1 MREGL
6 PGEERLVRW
15 AHRHA
20 SESLLGHRLHFLE
33 TAVPYGA
40 AALVYGLLGVL
51 ALRRI
56 QDRSAALRAMAA
68 GVAAWILSNVVK
80 LLVERP
86 RPCLHQVS
94 CGTHSFPEGP
104 GMVLAAVAVA
114 IWPRSRAIA
123 LVAVLCALADA
134 AAQLAYGSHWPSD
147 MLGAWAI
154 GGVCGFAVPRV
165 AGRLARPR
173 QGE

>member
-56 QDRSAALRAMAA
+56 RDRSAALRAMAA
-68 GVAAWILSNVVK
+68 GVVAWILSNVVK

-123 LVAVLCALADA
+123 LLAVLCALADA

-165 AGRLARPR
+165 AGRLARSR